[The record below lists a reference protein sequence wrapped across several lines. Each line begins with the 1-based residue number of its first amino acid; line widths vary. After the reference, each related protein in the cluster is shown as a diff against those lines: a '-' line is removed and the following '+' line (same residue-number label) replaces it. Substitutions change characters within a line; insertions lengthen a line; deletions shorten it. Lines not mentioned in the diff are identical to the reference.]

1 MAEAKTVGSLHSDS
15 TEVGFNSALGACQVA
30 HLWEEAL
37 GSSAGTE
44 EAMNRRMRRFLKGS
58 WKPTV
63 RGYFKLFPL
72 IFRSICGLVEG
83 QFHWKSFLRKK
94 TLVDFL
100 QIFQGSASVVF
111 RGFREHHLTDGCW

>member
-83 QFHWKSFLRKK
+83 QFHWKSFFAKK
-94 TLVDFL
+94 KP
-100 QIFQGSASVVF
+100 
-111 RGFREHHLTDGCW
+111 RGFPADFPGVSKCRI

>member
-83 QFHWKSFLRKK
+83 QFHWKSFFAKKK
-94 TLVDFL
+94 TSWISCRFSRGQQVSYLEDFGN
-100 QIFQGSASVVF
+100 I
-111 RGFREHHLTDGCW
+111 T